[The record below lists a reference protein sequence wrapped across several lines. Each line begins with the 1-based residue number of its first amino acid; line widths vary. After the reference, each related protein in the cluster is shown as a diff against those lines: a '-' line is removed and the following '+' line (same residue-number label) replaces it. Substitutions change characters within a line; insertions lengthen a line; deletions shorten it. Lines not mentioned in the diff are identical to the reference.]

1 MQRKEVESEEQQG
14 EGKKRTDMAYS
25 GRDGEL
31 LSWKNGLSSSESS
44 GDENEGN
51 NYSSDDDE
59 SERCSL
65 ILQEGDYV
73 EAHGL
78 TEGEEAKM
86 AHFMRAPAFQRRT
99 FADLIFEK
107 IREKEAGAMMDE
119 GLVGIDNN
127 ELQPAKEEA
136 SDLPDKVVEV
146 YTKIGAM
153 LKHYT
158 AGKLPKAFKIIP
170 SLSNWEEVLA
180 LTRPDEWTPHAVYAA
195 TRIFASNFSPKM
207 AQR

>member
-1 MQRKEVESEEQQG
+1 MLTWEEN
-14 EGKKRTDMAYS
+14 DDS
-25 GRDGEL
+25 L
-31 LSWKNGLSSSESS
+31 NSESS
-44 GDENEGN
+44 DGDEDEDHYSSGN
-51 NYSSDDDE
+51 NNE
-59 SERCSL
+59 SETL

-78 TEGEEAKM
+78 TEDEEAKI
-86 AHFMRAPAFQRRT
+86 AQFMRAPVFQRRT
-99 FADLIFEK
+99 FADLIIQK
-107 IREKEAGAMMDE
+107 IKEKEELVTMDE
-119 GLVGIDNN
+119 GGRVDNDNNN
-127 ELQPAKEEA
+127 ELETAEISAA
-136 SDLPDKVVEV
+136 SNLPDKVVEV

-180 LTRPDEWTPHAVYAA
+180 LTDPDEWTPHAVYAA
-195 TRIFASNFSPKM
+195 TRIFASNFNPKM

>member
-1 MQRKEVESEEQQG
+1 M
-14 EGKKRTDMAYS
+14 TCS
-25 GRDGEL
+25 GGGEL
-31 LSWKNGLSSSESS
+31 LPWKNGLSSSESS
-44 GDENEGN
+44 DADEDDDDEENH
-51 NYSSDDDE
+51 YSSGDNE

-99 FADLIFEK
+99 FADLILEK
-107 IREKEAGAMMDE
+107 IREKEAGATTDE
-119 GLVGIDNN
+119 GAVGNDKN
-127 ELQPAKEEA
+127 ELQTAAEA
-136 SDLPDKVVEV
+136 SHLPDKVVEV

-153 LKHYT
+153 LKYYT

-170 SLSNWEEVLA
+170 SLSNWEEVLD
-180 LTRPDEWTPHAVYAA
+180 LTCPDEWSPHAVYAA